1 MGNYYNMKTY
11 QVSSTLVLSLLLG
24 SSNGASL
31 KTYYRP
37 PSYSQISSSCGCNC
51 EAPLPAYECT
61 SCCTAIEAPVVEE
74 DPYEVEAEKMTNTIW
89 ESVSKMEDKEVRRDN
104 AERTAAKLREIEDAE
119 DQREN

>member
-1 MGNYYNMKTY
+1 MKTY
-11 QVSSTLVLSLLLG
+11 QVSSTLVLSLLLA
-24 SSNGASL
+24 STNGASL

-37 PSYSQISSSCGCNC
+37 PSYSQISQSCGCNC
-51 EAPLPAYECT
+51 EAPLPANECV
-61 SCCTAIEAPVVEE
+61 SCCDVIEAPVVEE

-89 ESVSKMEDKEVRRDN
+89 ESVSKMEDKELRRDN